1 MARIDKIIKDLMG
14 KTEEEQLLKEQF
26 AFLQEMARA
35 KSETFENKLKAMLSN
50 KEAVGQLA
58 IVGDRPFETHSGQHV
73 NISRSCDDA
82 IMDAI
87 NEFFKGRPGVK
98 EGFKILVKNGLSGL
112 IGESCIGKHE
122 EKAVFI
128 FPENYSIVRVDVMAY
143 KYTFSRKGV
152 LVRDVENVFAYAM
165 TKSIVDYQKVGIDY
179 LLHCVVDTMRNGE
192 DEDPPIGEIMDY
204 IKELQMC
211 WKMLNEDFGARR

>member
-1 MARIDKIIKDLMG
+1 MARIDKIINDLMMG

-26 AFLQEMARA
+26 TFLQEMARA
-35 KSETFENKLKAMLSN
+35 KSETFENKLKAMLGN

-98 EGFKILVKNGLSGL
+98 EGFKILVKNGLSRL
-112 IGESCIGKHE
+112 IGESCIGKDE
-122 EKAVFI
+122 EQAVFI

-143 KYTFSRKGV
+143 KYTFSTSLQGCPCQGRGERIRVRYDQVPRRLSEGGHRLPAALCRRHDAQRRGRGSIDRRDHGLHQRAADV
-152 LVRDVENVFAYAM
+152 L
-165 TKSIVDYQKVGIDY
+165 
-179 LLHCVVDTMRNGE
+179 E
-192 DEDPPIGEIMDY
+192 D
-204 IKELQMC
+204 
-211 WKMLNEDFGARR
+211 A